1 MSSDEMLNKIGAI
14 PAAHLS
20 RILKHFVE
28 IDKLSEPE
36 RCRAIILDKKVS
48 HIASIR
54 RVRMGRQP
62 YCVIPGGGIEQ
73 SDDSP
78 VDAVRREI
86 YEELSLTP
94 EDYVIFE
101 DRVLPIDDQ
110 WIYLGVLNTQ
120 PKPELV
126 INGPESNPDASSGS
140 YEAIWLPLDSIH
152 RQNLVPEEVVGILDE
167 SFDPARILSKQEWPR

>member
-1 MSSDEMLNKIGAI
+1 MSKFELSAEMLNKIGDI
-14 PAAHLS
+14 PAAPLS
-20 RILKHFVE
+20 RILGHFVE
-28 IDKLSEPE
+28 IDKLTEPE
-36 RCRAIILDKKVS
+36 RCRAIILDKNVN

-54 RVRMGRQP
+54 RVREGRQP

-86 YEELSLTP
+86 YEELSLTQ

-101 DRVLPIDDQ
+101 DRVLPIDNQ

-126 INGPESNPDASSGS
+126 INGPESNRDASSGS
-140 YEAIWLPLDSIH
+140 YEAIWLPLDSMH
-152 RQNLVPEEVVGILDE
+152 RQNLVPEEVIGILDE
-167 SFDPARILSKQEWPR
+167 SFNPTSS